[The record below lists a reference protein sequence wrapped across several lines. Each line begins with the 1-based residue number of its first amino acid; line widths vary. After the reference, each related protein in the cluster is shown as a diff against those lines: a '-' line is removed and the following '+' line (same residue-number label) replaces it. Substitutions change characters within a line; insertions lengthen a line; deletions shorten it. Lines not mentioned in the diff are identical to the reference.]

1 MCIEGDNAPYA
12 QVQTKFAEERGIAY
26 MRLFDRN
33 SLVSQILLIFIVFN
47 IIAMLSFA
55 FYVLQQDRKSTI
67 KNMEDSLQAIAAE
80 KANTVSLVMG
90 QIVKD
95 TESLAKWTSEYLVAE
110 ENTGLSD
117 YYKTAV
123 NGILYREAG
132 DNSKSLKRSAVYFPA
147 TGQLTEDVVRDI
159 NATEKLDAV
168 FKKMLEGNPYV
179 QWIYIATEEGL
190 LRIYPYSSVAMYDAS
205 HMQKED
211 PFYLAANQY
220 NNPERKPVWTNPYVD
235 YLGTGWMITCSV
247 PLYKEDKFIGV
258 ACIDV
263 RLDTIQNEF
272 LADFRLGESGIAYL
286 LEKSG
291 DIIYHPS
298 FVPKGDDQ
306 GQTFLTNIIEDTELD
321 VNYKAALE
329 KILSGKEGVIS
340 YTASNKKNYNQ
351 TIAFAPVDWQP
362 WVLAVEVNQ
371 NQYLSINNLEKSSL
385 MLFSIIFLLVFI
397 CFAIFLY
404 RQYSRPFKH
413 LIDRA
418 KSISNGN
425 FDLQDPIYNYTEVEA
440 LSNTFNSMS
449 TKIKDYTDNLIQKN
463 NEIQSIINGI
473 GGLLMILTPQYD
485 IITMNQKSIE
495 AFGVKEEFIKGM
507 KCYEIITGCNTI
519 CKGCK
524 LRESL
529 LTKSKKYSRI
539 TLTNDI
545 FQNTYYPIVTNENEV
560 SEIIVYSQ
568 KITKRVMLEKELSQ
582 SEKMSEIGQLT
593 SAIAHELK
601 NPLAAIKGS
610 SYLLTAYT
618 KNYQDEYI
626 GESINTIVQATENA
640 EDIIYNLLEFSS
652 PAKGNY
658 TQGNITKIIDQIV
671 ILTRRN
677 SIHRNIVIETRFDP
691 NPLLYYGETEPL
703 KHIFLNLISNAINAM
718 QTGGTI
724 LIQGYYTK
732 NGEENLILSVKDDGP
747 GIDDKLK
754 DKVFNP
760 FFTTDTT
767 GKGSGMGLWIT
778 KVMVEKMQGTIT
790 LNSKRGKGTE
800 FIITLPVNKE

>member
-1 MCIEGDNAPYA
+1 MRSSCKLCLGEGEIAP
-12 QVQTKFAEERGIAY
+12 

-47 IIAMLSFA
+47 IIAMFSFA

-90 QIVKD
+90 QIVKE
-95 TESLAKWTSEYLVAE
+95 TESLAKWTTEFLASEESTTLP
-110 ENTGLSD
+110 D

-123 NGILYREAG
+123 NGVLHREVG
-132 DNSKSLKRSAVYFPA
+132 NNSVSPKRSAVYFPA
-147 TGQLTEDVVRDI
+147 TGQLTEEIVRCI
-159 NATEKLDAV
+159 NATEKLDTV
-168 FKKMLEGNPYV
+168 FEKMQEGNPYV

-190 LRIYPYSSVAMYDAS
+190 LRIYPYSSVAMFDAS

-211 PFYLAANQY
+211 PFYVAANQY
-220 NNPERKPVWTNPYVD
+220 NNPERKTVWTNPYVD

-247 PLYKEDKFIGV
+247 PLYDEDEFIGV

-272 LADFRLGESGIAYL
+272 LADFRLGDSGIAYL

-291 DIIYHPS
+291 TIIYHPS
-298 FVPKGDDQ
+298 YVPMGDDQ
-306 GQTFLTNIIEDTELD
+306 GQMFLTNILEETKRNM
-321 VNYKAALE
+321 NYKAALE
-329 KILSGKEGVIS
+329 KILSGNEGVLS
-340 YTASNKKNYNQ
+340 YTALINKSQNYQ
-351 TIAFAPVDWQP
+351 TIAYATVDWQP
-362 WVLAVEVNQ
+362 WILAVEVNQ
-371 NQYLSINNLEKSSL
+371 NHYLSISNLEKSSL
-385 MLFSIIFLLVFI
+385 MLFSIVFLLIFI
-397 CFAIFLY
+397 CFAFFLY

-418 KSISNGN
+418 KSISDGN
-425 FDLQDPIYNYTEVEA
+425 FELQDPIYNYTEVEA

-449 TKIKDYTDNLIQKN
+449 TKIKDYTDNLIKKN

-473 GGLLMILTPQYD
+473 GGLLMILTPEYD

-495 AFGVKEEFIKGM
+495 AFGKKEEEIKGM
-507 KCYEIITGCNTI
+507 KCHELITGCEKT

-529 LTKSKKYSRI
+529 LTKSTKYSRI

-545 FQNTYYPIVTNENEV
+545 FQNTYYPILTTENEV
-560 SEIIVYSQ
+560 LEIIVYSQ

-618 KNYQDEYI
+618 KNYQDETI
-626 GESINTIVQATENA
+626 GESINAIMQATENA
-640 EDIIYNLLEFSS
+640 EDIIYSLLEFSS

-671 ILTRRN
+671 LLTRRS
-677 SIHRNIVIETRFDP
+677 SIYQNIVIETKFDP
-691 NPLLYYGETEPL
+691 NPLLYYGDTEPL
-703 KHIFLNLISNAINAM
+703 KHIFLNLVSNAINAM
-718 QTGGTI
+718 ETGGTI
-724 LIQGYYTK
+724 RIQGYYSK
-732 NGEENLILSVKDDGP
+732 NDEGSLILSVKDDGP
-747 GIDDKLK
+747 GIDDQLK
-754 DKVFNP
+754 DTVFDP
-760 FFTTDTT
+760 FFTTDTS
-767 GKGSGMGLWIT
+767 GKGTGMGLWIT
-778 KVMVEKMQGTIT
+778 KIMVEKMQGTIS
-790 LNSKRGKGTE
+790 LNSTKGKGTE
-800 FIITLPVNKE
+800 FIITLPNIRE